1 LVFCSDWGPH
11 CGRRAGGEWS
21 GLFGTGKDDGGGR
34 GGREG
39 EGSVMGGMADDGH
52 MSEAGPG
59 GEASLARAVRAR
71 REALGL
77 TLAEVA
83 QRVPCAKSYLSA
95 LENQQRAAP
104 SDELL
109 AGLERALEMAPGALL
124 RVGRWSRSLEAGG
137 ATVREDLEAMAATR
151 DAARRLAGLIR
162 EAGCGRSLDALHA
175 SGALRRL
182 VEQLS
187 PGEGEAMVPVALGRS
202 VPLINK
208 VAAGYPTEF
217 TDLSYPARVADEYV
231 RCPDVTDADAFAAR
245 VVGDSMSPS
254 YLEGDVVVFSP
265 AKPVADGQDCFVRLE
280 PDHQTTFKRVYFEEG
295 GMRIRLQPLNSAYPP
310 RVVERE
316 GVAGLYAAVAV
327 IKRV

>member
-1 LVFCSDWGPH
+1 
-11 CGRRAGGEWS
+11 
-21 GLFGTGKDDGGGR
+21 
-34 GGREG
+34 
-39 EGSVMGGMADDGH
+39 
-52 MSEAGPG
+52 
-59 GEASLARAVRAR
+59 
-71 REALGL
+71 
-77 TLAEVA
+77 
-83 QRVPCAKSYLSA
+83 
-95 LENQQRAAP
+95 
-104 SDELL
+104 
-109 AGLERALEMAPGALL
+109 
-124 RVGRWSRSLEAGG
+124 
-137 ATVREDLEAMAATR
+137 
-151 DAARRLAGLIR
+151 
-162 EAGCGRSLDALHA
+162 
-175 SGALRRL
+175 LRRL

>member
-1 LVFCSDWGPH
+1 MGWV
-11 CGRRAGGEWS
+11 AGE
-21 GLFGTGKDDGGGR
+21 R
-34 GGREG
+34 G
-39 EGSVMGGMADDGH
+39 VMSKGDERDVGWL
-52 MSEAGPG
+52 
-59 GEASLARAVRAR
+59 ASAVRSR

-83 QRVPCAKSYLSA
+83 QRVPCAKSYLWA
-95 LENQQRAAP
+95 LENEQRGVP
-104 SDELL
+104 SDEVL
-109 AGLERALEMAPGALL
+109 AGLERALATAPGTFV
-124 RVGRWSRSLEAGG
+124 RPGRWKRSLEAGG
-137 ATVREDLEAMAATR
+137 PTVREEVAQLAATR
-151 DAARRLAGLIR
+151 EAARDLAALLR
-162 EAGCGRSLDALHA
+162 EAGAGRSLDALHA

-182 VEQLS
+182 VDRIS
-187 PGEGEAMVPVALGRS
+187 PPAEGGAGGGGGATELVMVGACRS

-245 VVGDSMSPS
+245 VVGDSMSPT
-254 YLEGDVVVFSP
+254 YTEGDVVVFSP

-280 PDHQTTFKRVYFEEG
+280 PDHATTFKRVYFEEE
-295 GMRIRLQPLNSAYPP
+295 GMKIRLQPLNSAYPP

-327 IKRV
+327 IKRL